1 MRHLFN
7 ALKEHW
13 QIYVGL
19 LLGLTIGLLVGV
31 GFADWKSLVKAF
43 DSKVTDWISSISA
56 FLGMFFTGGI
66 LFISAKVAKSWKE
79 QKTPDA
85 KSAIVENLITYDSII
100 NHLMVEFNHTENT
113 IRYEKILTTYI
124 SLFNQ
129 LSIIESSIIKFY
141 FFDSTEKKE
150 IDNLYLD
157 LRDSLNNFAK
167 EISKYLNINIQGK
180 EMLFNPDITKETLL
194 PFNIIQKLKFDNVL
208 SESLSASFKLL
219 SKIAGENL
227 VITHKILKKVN
238 GSS

>member
-1 MRHLFN
+1 
-7 ALKEHW
+7 
-13 QIYVGL
+13 
-19 LLGLTIGLLVGV
+19 
-31 GFADWKSLVKAF
+31 
-43 DSKVTDWISSISA
+43 
-56 FLGMFFTGGI
+56 
-66 LFISAKVAKSWKE
+66 
-79 QKTPDA
+79 
-85 KSAIVENLITYDSII
+85 
-100 NHLMVEFNHTENT
+100 MVEFNHTENT

-157 LRDSLNNFAK
+157 LRNSLNNFAK

-180 EMLFNPDITKETLL
+180 KMLFNPDITKETIL
-194 PFNIIQKLKFDNVL
+194 PFNIMHKLTFDNVL

-227 VITHKILKKVN
+227 VITHKIHKK
-238 GSS
+238 

>member
-1 MRHLFN
+1 MKYLFN
-7 ALKEHW
+7 ALKEHC
-13 QIYVGL
+13 QIY
-19 LLGLTIGLLVGV
+19 LGLFLGLVIGLLVGV
-31 GFADWKSLVKAF
+31 GFADWKSLVKGL

-66 LFISAKVAKSWKE
+66 LFSSAKVAKSWKE

-157 LRDSLNNFAK
+157 LRNSLNNFAK

-180 EMLFNPDITKETLL
+180 KMLFNPDITKETIL
-194 PFNIIQKLKFDNVL
+194 PFNIMHKLTFDNVL

-227 VITHKILKKVN
+227 VITHKIHKK
-238 GSS
+238 

>member
-19 LLGLTIGLLVGV
+19 LLGLIIGLLVGV
-31 GFADWKSLVKAF
+31 GFADWKSLVKGL
-43 DSKVTDWISSISA
+43 DSKVTDWVSSISA
-56 FLGMFFTGGI
+56 FLGMIFTGGI

-85 KSAIVENLITYDSII
+85 KSAIVENLITYDSIV
-100 NHLMVEFNHTENT
+100 NHLMVEFNHTDNT

-150 IDNLYLD
+150 IDNLYLN
-157 LRDSLNNFAK
+157 LRDSLNSFAK

-180 EMLFNPDITKETLL
+180 SIPFDPDITKKTIL
-194 PFNIIQKLKFDNVL
+194 PFNIMHKLRFDKVL

-219 SKIAGENL
+219 SQIAGENL
-227 VITHKILKKVN
+227 VITHKDN
-238 GSS
+238 Q

>member
-1 MRHLFN
+1 MKYLFY

-19 LLGLTIGLLVGV
+19 LLGLIIGLLVGV
-31 GFADWKSLVKAF
+31 GFTDWKSLVKGF

-85 KSAIVENLITYDSII
+85 KSAIVESLITYDSII
-100 NHLMVEFNHTENT
+100 NHLIIEFNHTQNT

-141 FFDSTEKKE
+141 FFDSTEKEE
-150 IDNLYLD
+150 IDNLYLE

-167 EISKYLNINIQGK
+167 EISKYLNINIQGRK
-180 EMLFNPDITKETLL
+180 ILFNPDITKEIVL
-194 PFNIIQKLKFDNVL
+194 PFNIIQKLNFSKALND
-208 SESLSASFKLL
+208 SLSASSKLL

-227 VITHKILKKVN
+227 VINHKTLKKAN

>member
-1 MRHLFN
+1 MKHLLN
-7 ALKEHW
+7 SLKEHG
-13 QIYVGL
+13 QIY
-19 LLGLTIGLLVGV
+19 LGLFLGLVIGLLVGV
-31 GFADWKSLVKAF
+31 GFADWKSLVKGL

-157 LRDSLNNFAK
+157 LRDSLNSFAK
-167 EISKYLNINIQGK
+167 EISRYLNINIQGK
-180 EMLFNPDITKETLL
+180 KILFNPDITKETVL

>member
-1 MRHLFN
+1 MKYLFN
-7 ALKEHW
+7 ALKEHC
-13 QIYVGL
+13 QIY
-19 LLGLTIGLLVGV
+19 LGLFLGLVIGLLVGV
-31 GFADWKSLVKAF
+31 GFADWKSLVKGL

-157 LRDSLNNFAK
+157 LRNSLNNFAK

-180 EMLFNPDITKETLL
+180 KMLFNPDITKETIL
-194 PFNIIQKLKFDNVL
+194 PFNIMHKLTFDNVL

-219 SKIAGENL
+219 SKIEGENL
-227 VITHKILKKVN
+227 VITHKIHKK
-238 GSS
+238 